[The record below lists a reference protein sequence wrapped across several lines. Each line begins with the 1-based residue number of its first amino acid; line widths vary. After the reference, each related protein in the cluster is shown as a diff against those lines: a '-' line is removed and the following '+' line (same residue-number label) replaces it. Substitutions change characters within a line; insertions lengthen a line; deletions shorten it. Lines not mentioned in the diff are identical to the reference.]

1 MNQRKT
7 KRKRKRRINRYTKRG
22 THDQSCFIPA
32 TEDWCGKELFSIKEV
47 RESFLSDILKIP
59 RDSIKDTEI
68 INSSLWKRRKKDKQG
83 IVDVRIRLNNDRI
96 INIEIQVMHYD
107 HWDKRQLFYLSK
119 LYAENARRGEDY
131 DNLPECI
138 SIAILDFNLTDEEE
152 YYHCYKLRDE
162 NGRVFSNGI
171 SIYILELEKTLG
183 KEKELDDWIRLFR
196 AKSEEDLNM
205 ITTQNRGILEA
216 IKELKTIGLSNIL
229 REEYEFRL
237 KVKRDAHARE
247 SYVRKQGIAIG
258 KAEDILELLEDL
270 GSVPADIRQ
279 LVMEQRDLETLT
291 LWHKLAA
298 KAKSIEEFENQ
309 IHK

>member
-1 MNQRKT
+1 MLFLPFY
-7 KRKRKRRINRYTKRG
+7 RR
-22 THDQSCFIPA
+22 QSFFIPA
-32 TEDWCGKELFSIKEV
+32 TEDWCGKELFGIKEV

-68 INSSLWKRRKKDKQG
+68 INSGLWKRRKRDKQG

-107 HWDKRQLFYLSK
+107 
-119 LYAENARRGEDY
+119 
-131 DNLPECI
+131 
-138 SIAILDFNLTDEEE
+138 
-152 YYHCYKLRDE
+152 HCYKLRDE

-183 KEKELDDWIRLFR
+183 KEKELDDWVRLFR
-196 AKSEEDLNM
+196 AKSEEDLDM
-205 ITTQNRGILEA
+205 ITTKNRGILEA

-258 KAEDILELLEDL
+258 KEEGIAIGKEEGIAIGKAEAVLELLEVL

-279 LVMEQRDLETLT
+279 LVKEQRDLETLT
-291 LWHKLAA
+291 LWHKFAA
-298 KAKSIEEFENQ
+298 KAKSIEEFVDLM
-309 IHK
+309 HGMS